1 MTGHVSVMLQPC
13 LRALNPRPGATIVD
27 CTLGLGG
34 HSEAILEE
42 LGSEGRLIG
51 IDRDASMLQ
60 LAEQR
65 LERFGSAFRG
75 VHARFSYLGQIVR
88 GAGLAAV
95 DGVLMDLG
103 LCSAHLDDPQRG
115 FSFKPEARDA
125 PLDMRMDRSS
135 GETAAQL
142 IARLAESELVE
153 LLRAGDVP
161 SPVRVA
167 RAIIAARPIR
177 TVGELRQALGKVR
190 MRQRGHHPATLVFQ
204 ALRIA
209 VNQELEELQSGLE
222 SAVDLLS
229 PRGRLAVL
237 SYHSG
242 EDRQVKR
249 FMAREVKGC
258 ICPPELPYCSCG
270 REPRLR
276 FVVRGEK
283 ASEQEVRANPRARSA
298 RLRAGERT

>member
-1 MTGHVSVMLQPC
+1 MLQPC

-42 LGSEGRLIG
+42 LGSEGQLIG

-60 LAEQR
+60 LAERR
-65 LERFGSAFRG
+65 LERFGAAFRA
-75 VHARFSYLGQIVR
+75 VHARFSFLDQIVR

-103 LCSAHLDDPQRG
+103 LCSAHLDDPGRG
-115 FSFKPEARDA
+115 FSFKPEAREA
-125 PLDMRMDRSS
+125 PLDMRMDQSR
-135 GETAAQL
+135 GETAAEL
-142 IARLAESELVE
+142 IARLPESELVE

-161 SPVRVA
+161 GPVRVA

-177 TVGELRQALGKVR
+177 TVGELRQALEGVR
-190 MRQRGHHPATLVFQ
+190 LPQRSHHPATLVFQ

-209 VNQELEELQSGLE
+209 VNQEFEELQNGLE

-249 FMAREVKGC
+249 FMAREAKGC
-258 ICPPELPYCSCG
+258 TCPPELPYCACG
-270 REPRLR
+270 REPRLEL
-276 FVVRGEK
+276 VTRGEK
-283 ASEQEVRANPRARSA
+283 ASEQEVRSNPRARSA
-298 RLRAGERT
+298 RLRAGERR